1 MEANTVISVVVA
13 VILTAA
19 IGLISW
25 RSASKKQ
32 AQEMQALLDRT
43 RQLEK
48 ELHIKE
54 RDFLA
59 ERNQREIATSDALRN
74 ARDAGYEE
82 GRKLGVT
89 ERSAAHVS
97 ELSEQRFELTAKFEQ
112 EKIQA
117 VNAALDRLRS
127 DYELQSKLFSVKIVP
142 YVSIAEVKG
151 LIRNSYQTITGY
163 QYQLL
168 VNGIPAF
175 APHVVAEQT
184 EVRKEINS
192 HVERALIETAERAA
206 NGAIDLYLG
215 GSTQFA
221 KIAAPVLKRLPSR

>member
-1 MEANTVISVVVA
+1 MEANTVTSVVVA

-59 ERNQREIATSDALRN
+59 ERNQLEIASSDALRD

-82 GRKLGVT
+82 GQRLGVA

-127 DYELQSKLFSVKIVP
+127 DYELQAKLFSVKIVP

-184 EVRKEINS
+184 EVRKEINP